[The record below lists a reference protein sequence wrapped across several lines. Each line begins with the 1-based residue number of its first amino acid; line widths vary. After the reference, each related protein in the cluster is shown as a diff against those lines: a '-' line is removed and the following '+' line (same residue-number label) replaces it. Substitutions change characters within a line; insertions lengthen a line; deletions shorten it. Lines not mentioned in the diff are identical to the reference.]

1 MHVLS
6 IAILVIIHACTSR
19 AGVLEVIDYNRECL
33 IWSNGNY
40 GCTGYSA
47 SFALLDGDDCSKLS
61 EKSSALSVDVC
72 GTEDGSPAAW
82 IQVNHT
88 GLVTFYNKNGNI
100 STCVLNKGLK
110 AGSWCIASET
120 EVSTTNLLSYS
131 AVPTTL
137 VSVTNKSL
145 STTLSIATPSTAT
158 PSTATPSTATPS
170 TATPSTATPSTAT
183 PSTATPST
191 ATPSIATTSIATP
204 STATPSTATP
214 STATPSTATPSNS
227 SSSSATLSNSFSS
240 TTTLCTATT
249 EKDIPTVV
257 CEVVAYPLST
267 ITMISSCSSSS

>member
-1 MHVLS
+1 M
-6 IAILVIIHACTSR
+6 A
-19 AGVLEVIDYNRECL
+19 
-33 IWSNGNY
+33 
-40 GCTGYSA
+40 
-47 SFALLDGDDCSKLS
+47 LS

-88 GLVTFYNKNGNI
+88 GLVTFYNRNGNI
-100 STCVLNKGLK
+100 STCLLNKGLK

-120 EVSTTNLLSYS
+120 EVFTTNLLSYS

-137 VSVTNKSL
+137 VSVTHKSL
-145 STTLSIATPSTAT
+145 SAGLSIATPSTAT

-183 PSTATPST
+183 PSTATPSD
-191 ATPSIATTSIATP
+191 SY
-204 STATPSTATP
+204 
-214 STATPSTATPSNS
+214 
-227 SSSSATLSNSFSS
+227 SS
-240 TTTLCTATT
+240 TTILSTATT

-267 ITMISSCSSSS
+267 ITMISSCSSLS